1 MPGLLSDH
9 DGLAEL
15 AETVLTRYWKKRKIM
30 SRMTVILLASSLFF
44 LNACVATVPDT
55 YHKTED
61 KTEVEQVIHV
71 KDLPPKVLM
80 ALPKEYDRKEFTYKR
95 KLKDGAVSY
104 DVDYERG
111 GKKFSIAYDEQG
123 KVLEEEKKVEF
134 SNLPADLRIKVGKVL
149 SAHYPGYKI
158 LLAEE
163 VYTHN
168 EMLLEIFFSHPKAKT
183 GFAEAVFEYQTGAF
197 REFVNIQMQSIQT
210 LY

>member
-1 MPGLLSDH
+1 
-9 DGLAEL
+9 
-15 AETVLTRYWKKRKIM
+15 M
-30 SRMTVILLASSLFF
+30 SPITTILLASSAFF

-61 KTEVEQVIHV
+61 EQVIHV

-80 ALPKEYDRKEFTYKR
+80 ALPKEYDKKEFTYKR
-95 KLKDGAVSY
+95 KLKDGKVSY
-104 DVDYERG
+104 DVDYEKG

-123 KVLEEEKKVEF
+123 KVIEEEKKIEL
-134 SNLPADLRIKVGKVL
+134 SDLPPDLRIKAEKVL

-158 LLAEE
+158 LLVEE

-183 GFAEAVFEYQTGAF
+183 GFAEAVFEYQTGTF
-197 REFVNIQMQSIQT
+197 REFINIRMQSIQT